1 LIIDIKVE
9 LKLDIQIK
17 ALSPELLDDFLSYFD
32 NIAFSD
38 NPEWAGCYCQFYHF
52 KGTSEE
58 FSKRTAK
65 DNRESSKK
73 LILSGK
79 MNGLMAYHDDKPVGW
94 CNVNSKE
101 NYAIIPF
108 KEESQEKIASII
120 CFIIAPSYRKHGLA
134 RKLLRYACSS
144 SQDKEYDLI
153 EVYPRKGKKLSD
165 AISYRGPASLYLSE
179 GFYIYK
185 EFEDYYVMRKN
196 L

>member
-1 LIIDIKVE
+1 MDF
-9 LKLDIQIK
+9 KLDIQIK
-17 ALSPELLDDFLSYFD
+17 VLSPELVDDFLFYFD
-32 NIAFSD
+32 NVAFSD
-38 NPEWAGCYCQFYHF
+38 NPDWAACYCHFYHF
-52 KGTSEE
+52 KGKTKE

-79 MNGLMAYHDDKPVGW
+79 MNGLLAYYENKPVGW

-101 NYAIIPF
+101 NYSKIPF
-108 KEESQEKIASII
+108 KEDSQKKIASII

-144 SQDKEYDLI
+144 SRDKGYDLV
-153 EVYPRKGKKLSD
+153 EVYPRKGKNLSD
-165 AISYRGPASLYLSE
+165 AHSYRGPASLYLSE
-179 GFYIYK
+179 GFSIYK
-185 EFEDYYVMRKN
+185 EFKDYYVMRKN